1 MQRDVIL
8 RIIYFGTFFYA
19 SNQTVINSFYPQ
31 FAKNKYEMSQISI
44 GFIFSAHSV
53 GVFIISMAIAKYM
66 SKPGMKKTFVV
77 YGLYLSAF
85 SKIISGFAHKI
96 DDSLT
101 FEIISF
107 VARIILGIGTGL
119 LSCPMY
125 SYVTILYYDTM
136 EEKIGL
142 IEIFS
147 GLGGSFG
154 PMMGGI
160 LY

>member
-1 MQRDVIL
+1 
-8 RIIYFGTFFYA
+8 
-19 SNQTVINSFYPQ
+19 
-31 FAKNKYEMSQISI
+31 
-44 GFIFSAHSV
+44 
-53 GVFIISMAIAKYM
+53 M
-66 SKPGMKKTFVV
+66 SKPGIKKIFVV
-77 YGLYLSAF
+77 SGLFLSAF
-85 SKIISGFAHKI
+85 SHIIFGWIHEI

>member
-1 MQRDVIL
+1 
-8 RIIYFGTFFYA
+8 
-19 SNQTVINSFYPQ
+19 
-31 FAKNKYEMSQISI
+31 
-44 GFIFSAHSV
+44 
-53 GVFIISMAIAKYM
+53 M

-119 LSCPMY
+119 FRCPIY

-136 EEKIGL
+136 AEKIGYL
-142 IEIFS
+142 EIFS
-147 GLGGSFG
+147 GLGASFG